1 MLFDPLHDNH
11 HGNSSLGQEYL
22 RDDDGNF
29 SRASAPPSHGATSH
43 APAPAPKTA
52 KVKTPS
58 PTLVTVSGSNL
69 QIDLVWDSSVGSAP
83 SGYTTAIIDAAKTI
97 IAEYGVVPDVSG
109 KVVVNINVGYGEIA
123 GSKMSASALGESESY
138 GYLTNYSTVTGAL
151 SKAGYSFTA
160 SNEPTGAQFFVTSAE
175 AKALG
180 LAKPTT
186 TSLDGYI
193 GFSTLSGTGYSWNL
207 HAQVGATDSGTGST
221 QFDLEAVASHE
232 ISEILGRIGMEGAS
246 MNGKATYTP
255 FDLFDFSSAGTL
267 ALNGNGGYFSIDN
280 GATNLGTFNN
290 ANTNGGDISDWASAS
305 SITQSH
311 TYGLSSGYQDAYDAF
326 GFPGVN
332 GQVSRGDFAAI
343 AALGYA
349 SKNAAAAIV

>member
-1 MLFDPLHDNH
+1 MLFDIGHNDH
-11 HGNSSLGQEYL
+11 HSNSSLGQEYL
-22 RDDDGNF
+22 LDESGNL
-29 SRASAPPSHGATSH
+29 SAASGPSGHASH
-43 APAPAPKTA
+43 PAPVKVV

-58 PTLVTVSGSNL
+58 PTLVSVKGSNL
-69 QIDLVWDSSVGSAP
+69 QIDLIWDSSVGSAP
-83 SGYTTAIIDAAKTI
+83 SGYTTAIIDAAKTLI
-97 IAEYGVVPDVSG
+97 SEYGVIPDVTG

-160 SNEPTGAQFFVTSAE
+160 SNEPTSAQFFVTSAE

-180 LAKPTT
+180 LANATS

-207 HAQVGATDSGTGST
+207 HAQVGATDSGTGAT

-232 ISEILGRIGMEGAS
+232 ISEILGRIGMEGQS
-246 MNGKATYTP
+246 TFNGKATYTP

-267 ALNGNGGYFSIDN
+267 ALNGNGGYFSVDN

-290 ANTNGGDISDWASAS
+290 ANTNGGDIADWASAS

-311 TYGLSSGYQDAYDAF
+311 TYGLTSGYQDAYDAF

-332 GQVSRGDFAAI
+332 GQVSAGDFAAV

-349 SKNAAAAIV
+349 SKTAAQAIV